1 MIQEG
6 KRAVSRE
13 LTQILEFVDKVLVR
27 EHHKQMVI
35 GDALE
40 TDVYH
45 DSAGRHTIIL
55 MQPSKNRGMRT
66 SMDFDSVNHALDV
79 MRLSH
84 NVSLSSSMNSAILN
98 Q

>member
-1 MIQEG
+1 MIREG

-45 DSAGRHTIIL
+45 DSV
-55 MQPSKNRGMRT
+55 Q
-66 SMDFDSVNHALDV
+66 AL
-79 MRLSH
+79 
-84 NVSLSSSMNSAILN
+84 
-98 Q
+98 